1 MSSVIRPVF
10 TTAVALCLMTA
21 TTVAETPS
29 PRTARDAAK
38 QLDKA
43 NKSLA
48 EIVKKAED
56 ETGGKAIA
64 VELVRSYEWQ
74 NMQDDWS
81 RNQSGN
87 NAYRN
92 SQDNNQNNA
101 RNNNQNS
108 GQNAQTNAAA
118 NNGQNSQNRDNVRY
132 KKDRDDHNRGYGND
146 RDKSM
151 NKVDFRVTC
160 LIGHSRLRD
169 VYVCPE
175 SAKVL
180 SVASSSRYDISNSD
194 YGYQGYR
201 DARDDRNYGDDRD
214 YRDGRQTRVNDEYI
228 QRNSW
233 PPNRGSTVYD
243 DYQRGNRT
251 ARRGNNDRDDYG
263 YDGNRNGSRNRNYNN
278 DGYNNR
284 RYSRNQNRYQD
295 YQYEPGPGRMKFA
308 SEMMNKVAVDM
319 RGRNLGDVEDVA
331 VNPDNGEIVYI
342 ALARGGFLGLGEKL
356 HAVPC
361 ERVIGMM
368 PNRVRF
374 DIRRSELNDA
384 TGFTGDQWPTKPHSQ
399 FADASN
405 TTSANKI
412 AKISEILGKDIV
424 NSQDETLGEVEDV
437 VVDID
442 KQHVA
447 YLLID
452 CNDADGM
459 VAVPAGA
466 VKHQNGKC
474 TINMPKEN
482 FKRLAR
488 FEEGDY
494 PNWFNDR
501 WNEGIHR
508 DFNVQP
514 YWENRGNNT
523 TRVGSAATSTSINA
537 DDDGEEAVA
546 MEETE

>member
-10 TTAVALCLMTA
+10 TTAVALCLITA
-21 TTVAETPS
+21 TTMAETPS

-56 ETGGKAIA
+56 ETGGTAIA

-92 SQDNNQNNA
+92 SQDNKQNNA
-101 RNNNQNS
+101 RNNNQNNS
-108 GQNAQTNAAA
+108 QNAQA
-118 NNGQNSQNRDNVRY
+118 NNGQNSQNRDNDRY
-132 KKDRDDHNRGYGND
+132 KKDRDDHNRTYGND

-180 SVASSSRYDISNSD
+180 SVASSSRYDISSSN
-194 YGYQGYR
+194 GYQGYR
-201 DARDDRNYGDDRD
+201 NSRDDRNYGYGDDRD
-214 YRDGRQTRVNDEYI
+214 YRDGRQARVNDEYI

-251 ARRGNNDRDDYG
+251 ARRGNDRNDYG
-263 YDGNRNGSRNRNYNN
+263 YNRYRDGSRNRSYN
-278 DGYNNR
+278 DGGYNNV
-284 RYSRNQNRYQD
+284 RYSRNQNRF
-295 YQYEPGPGRMKFA
+295 EPGPGRMKFA

-319 RGRNLGDVEDVA
+319 RDRNLGDIEDVA
-331 VNPDNGEIVYI
+331 VNPDNGEVVYI

-374 DIRRSELNDA
+374 DIRRSELNDT
-384 TGFTGDQWPTKPHSQ
+384 TGFTGDQWPTKAHSQ
-399 FADASN
+399 FGSSSN

-412 AKISEILGKDIV
+412 AKISEVLGKDIV
-424 NSQDETLGEVEDV
+424 NSQNETLGEVEDV

-447 YLLID
+447 YLLVD

-474 TINMPKEN
+474 MINMPKEN
-482 FKRLAR
+482 FKKLAR

-501 WNEGIHR
+501 WNEGVHR

-514 YWENRGNNT
+514 YWENRSNNT
-523 TRVGSAATSTSINA
+523 TRIGSAATSSSIDAN
-537 DDDGEEAVA
+537 DDDVEVTVA
-546 MEETE
+546 MEESE

>member
-10 TTAVALCLMTA
+10 TTAVALCIITA
-21 TTVAETPS
+21 TTMAETPS

-56 ETGGKAIA
+56 ETGGTAIA

-87 NAYRN
+87 SADR
-92 SQDNNQNNA
+92 NNQDNA
-101 RNNNQNS
+101 RNENQNS
-108 GQNAQTNAAA
+108 GQNAQA
-118 NNGQNSQNRDNVRY
+118 NNGQNSQNRDGDRY
-132 KKDRDDHNRGYGND
+132 KKDRDDHNRAYGND

-180 SVASSSRYDISNSD
+180 SVASSSRYDLSNSD

-201 DARDDRNYGDDRD
+201 NSRDGRNYGDDRD

-233 PPNRGSTVYD
+233 PPNRGSVVYD
-243 DYQRGNRT
+243 DYQRGNRNGT
-251 ARRGNNDRDDYG
+251 ARRGNDRDDYG
-263 YDGNRNGSRNRNYNN
+263 YNGYR
-278 DGYNNR
+278 NNR

-319 RGRNLGDVEDVA
+319 RGRNLGDIEDVA
-331 VNPDNGEIVYI
+331 VNPDNGEVVYI

-374 DIRRSELNDA
+374 DIRRSELNDN
-384 TGFTGDQWPTKPHSQ
+384 TGFEGDQWPNKPHSQ
-399 FADASN
+399 FAGSSN
-405 TTSANKI
+405 TNSANKI
-412 AKISEILGKDIV
+412 AKISDVLGKDIV
-424 NSQDETLGEVEDV
+424 NSQNETLGEVEDI

-442 KQHVA
+442 NDHVA
-447 YLLID
+447 YLLVD
-452 CNDADGM
+452 CDDADGM
-459 VAVPAGA
+459 VAVPASA
-466 VKHQNGKC
+466 VKHQNDKC
-474 TINMPKEN
+474 MVNMSKSE
-482 FKRLAR
+482 FTQLAR

-501 WNEGIHR
+501 WSQSIHR
-508 DFNVQP
+508 EFNVQP
-514 YWENRGNNT
+514 YWENRGNST
-523 TRVGSAATSTSINA
+523 TRVGSAGTSTSINA
-537 DDDGEEAVA
+537 DDDGEVAVA